1 MSLLQ
6 VSGHCA
12 SDCYKKKNDL
22 KKKDHKRFTKYKEG
36 YILIMAVY
44 VDDLL
49 ISSNDINVLQLEKKS
64 LGERLKLE
72 DEGEILE
79 CLLCETEKKYY
90 LRLTN
95 MHFFHLC

>member
-12 SDCYKKKNDL
+12 SDCYNKKNDL

-72 DEGEILE
+72 DKGEVHYIL
-79 CLLCETEKKYY
+79 
-90 LRLTN
+90 RMSVMRN
-95 MHFFHLC
+95 

>member
-64 LGERLKLE
+64 LGERFKLE
-72 DEGEILE
+72 EEGEVHYIL
-79 CLLCETEKKYY
+79 
-90 LRLTN
+90 RMSVMRN
-95 MHFFHLC
+95 